1 MKLSL
6 FKSLQFRMPLVVLSG
21 IIPLISVAGFYAT
34 ESASKKIT
42 QEANQNIALK
52 SKLLGENV
60 QNWNESHALALLNLS
75 KQPDIVNANPSKQH
89 TILAEIVNA
98 YEHLYLAHTMDSQG
112 WNLARSDD
120 QQPQYYGDR
129 SYFQGAMAG
138 NNINYQTIISHTT
151 KQPALCMATPTLRQE
166 SIVGVTAICT
176 ELNALAEEVGQLRF
190 GQTGY
195 ALLVD
200 QNANLLAHPDAQLI
214 SGENLTNLQ
223 EYPPVKNVLEGDAG
237 NFSFSDDHDVKWVS
251 HGTRLSNGWAIV
263 VLQTEAEFLANKI
276 QFQKLA
282 LFISC
287 FLLLGTSVLTFFLAH
302 RLISPIRDL
311 SDAALTLSNG
321 KLDQKLDIQRDD
333 ELGILASSFNHMAN
347 QLKKSFEDL
356 QYTFRK
362 LEKAKEEAVAAN
374 LAKDKFLANISH
386 ELRNPLNS
394 ILGYAKLLQRDS
406 SLAVYHIEQ
415 LNTIEQSGTHLLTLI
430 NDILD
435 LSKSQTGKIELHL
448 QEFDLLNSLKAMIH
462 MVESEATEKGLQLKT
477 QFNNLPTTIRA
488 DRKRLTQ
495 VLLNLLH
502 NAIKFTASGE
512 ILLKVSWVE
521 TIKNINYPWQQRIRF
536 EVIDTGRGI
545 GEEELNKIFQPF
557 EQAGD
562 RKSRALGTG
571 LGLSISQQLVELM
584 GGRLKVKS
592 KLGEGSHFWFETV
605 FDQKITTS
613 FPQAQQLKIEN
624 ISGYKGAKRKVLVVD
639 DKPENRWLLAH
650 ILEPIGFKVLMAEN
664 GEQMFTVIEKERPDL
679 ICLDLFMPVKTGF
692 TSAKQLQ
699 QKPEFRDIPLIILTA
714 CSITPEIRQY
724 LNCEAFLSKPFEE
737 EELLELLAEHL
748 HLEWIYRE
756 NNHILAMPSNHNPT
770 KEPMLL

>member
-6 FKSLQFRMPLVVLSG
+6 FKSLQFRMPLIVLSG

-34 ESASKKIT
+34 KSAATKIT
-42 QEANQNIALK
+42 QEANENIARK

-60 QNWNESHALALLNLS
+60 QNWNEFHVLALLNLS
-75 KQPDIVNANPSKQH
+75 KQPDIVSANPGKQH
-89 TILAEIVNA
+89 TILEEIVNT
-98 YEHLYLAHTMDSQG
+98 YDNLYLAHTMDSQG
-112 WNLARSDD
+112 SNLARSDD
-120 QQPQYYGDR
+120 QQPKYYGER

-138 NNINYQTIISHTT
+138 NKINYQTIISHTT
-151 KQPALCMATPTLRQE
+151 KEPALCMATPTLRQE

-176 ELNALAEEVGQLRF
+176 ELDTLTEEIDQLRF
-190 GQTGY
+190 GETGY

-200 QNANLLAHPDAQLI
+200 QNADLLAHPDSQLI
-214 SGENLTNLQ
+214 SGENLTNLR
-223 EYPPVKNVLEGDAG
+223 EYPPVKNVLEGYAG
-237 NFSFSDDHDVKWVS
+237 NFSFTDDHDVKWVS
-251 HGTRLSNGWAIV
+251 HGTRLSNGWGIV

-276 QFQKLA
+276 QFQNLA

-287 FLLLGTSVLTFFLAH
+287 VVILSTSVLTFFLAH
-302 RLISPIRDL
+302 HLIRPIKDL
-311 SDAALTLSNG
+311 SDAALTISTG
-321 KLDQKLDIQRDD
+321 ELDQKLDLQRDD
-333 ELGILASSFNHMAN
+333 ELGILASSFNRMAN
-347 QLKKSFEDL
+347 QLKKSFDDL
-356 QYTFRK
+356 QQ
-362 LEKAKEEAVAAN
+362 AKEEAVAAN

-386 ELRNPLNS
+386 EFRNPLNNV
-394 ILGYAKLLQRDS
+394 LGYTKLLQRDS
-406 SLAVYHIEQ
+406 SLATDHIEQ

-435 LSKSQTGKIELHL
+435 LSKGQTGKIELHL
-448 QEFDLLNSLKAMIH
+448 QEFDLSNSLKAMIR

-477 QFNNLPTTIRA
+477 QFNNLPPTIRA

-512 ILLKVSWVE
+512 ILLQVSLVE
-521 TIKNINYPWQQRIRF
+521 TIKNINSPWQQRIRF
-536 EVIDTGRGI
+536 EVIDTGKGI
-545 GEEELNKIFQPF
+545 SGEELKKIFQPF

-562 RKSRALGTG
+562 RESKALGTG

-584 GGRLKVKS
+584 GGTLKVTS
-592 KLGEGSHFWFETV
+592 KLGEGSNFWFETV
-605 FDQKITTS
+605 FDQEIS
-613 FPQAQQLKIEN
+613 SQAQQLKIEN
-624 ISGYKGAKRKVLVVD
+624 ISGYKGTKRKVLVVD

-699 QKPEFRDIPLIILTA
+699 QKPEFREIPLIILTA

-737 EELLELLAEHL
+737 EELLELLAEYL

-756 NNHILAMPSNHNPT
+756 NKQILPITSNHNST